1 MRARIRRQGIPWK
14 GCAAA
19 FALAACS
26 AGSTQTLYKCGNTYS
41 QAPCAYQARPAKIN
55 ADAQP
60 AAPAAPHGG
69 ELCRSAVISAV
80 GLPENMP
87 VIDRVA
93 DPVAELL
100 RIGEQPIESRRI
112 DVFVNARVAGAAS
125 PYRCYLSVDQ
135 KRLLRLAGPNPH

>member
-1 MRARIRRQGIPWK
+1 MRSVPWK
-14 GCAAA
+14 GRAAA
-19 FALAACS
+19 LALAACS
-26 AGSTQTLYKCGNTYS
+26 AVSAVSTVSAQTLYKCGNTYS

-55 ADAQP
+55 PDAQP
-60 AAPAAPHGG
+60 AAPAAPHGS
-69 ELCRSAVISAV
+69 ELCRLAVVSAV

-112 DVFVNARVAGAAS
+112 DVFVNARVAAATS

-135 KRLLRLAGPNPH
+135 KRLLRLVGPSGH